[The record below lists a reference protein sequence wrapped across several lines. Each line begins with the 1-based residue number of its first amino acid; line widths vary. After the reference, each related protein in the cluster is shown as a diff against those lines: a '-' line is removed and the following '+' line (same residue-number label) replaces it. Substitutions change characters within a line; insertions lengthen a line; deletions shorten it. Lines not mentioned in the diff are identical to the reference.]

1 MHFATLSQDA
11 SDASALRTLGLE
23 EGASCKAVREAF
35 LQRARETHPD
45 KGGSPEVF
53 LRVKDAYAR
62 LLEDGRGDRAATS
75 CNFSDLFSQQQGEDP
90 LPADYFRRVT
100 CLRCLGTGRVCETVV
115 DAHATHVKHVS
126 CEACEGRGFFSSQE

>member
-1 MHFATLSQDA
+1 MHFATLSQDVA
-11 SDASALRTLGLE
+11 DVSALRTLGLE

-53 LRVKDAYAR
+53 LRVKEAYTR
-62 LLEDGRGDRAATS
+62 LVADRQGS
-75 CNFSDLFSQQQGEDP
+75 CGFSDLFSQQHGDEP

-100 CLRCLGTGRVCETVV
+100 CLCCLGTGRVCETVV
-115 DAHATHVKHVS
+115 DAQATHVKHVS